1 VTLLQ
6 SSTTDTLEV
15 RSPRREPD
23 TSGLVSTDLV
33 RVYLNTIGKTALL
46 TAEQEVE
53 LSKRIEAGLY
63 AERLLTER
71 QLTPALQR
79 DYKALATDGKAAKR
93 HLLEANLRLVV
104 SVAKRYTGHGMTFLD
119 LIQEGNVG
127 LIRAVEKFDYTKG
140 FKFSTYATWWIRQ
153 AITRAMADS
162 GRTIRLPVHLA
173 EQVNKVV
180 RTRRR
185 IHQELEREPTAEEL
199 GLELDMTPE
208 RITELLEYSRDLVSL
223 DQTVGADEE
232 SRLGDF
238 IEDADAAVAEDAVA
252 FQMMKGDVRNV
263 LSTLEDRERDVVVLR
278 FGLDGGQ
285 PRTLEQIGKQFGL
298 SRERVRQ
305 IERETMAKLRDPQ
318 RADALRDYLAK
329 DPPAPHRSQARG
341 GALQGAAPG
350 AGHRQVAGSRR
361 LWATHR
367 APSPLTGTPDG
378 GTLERH
384 RPPEGDAVTTEPP
397 DTFQISVEAAELY
410 EARFVPAIFAEWAPL
425 LADLAGV
432 RPGQEVLDAACGTGI
447 VARTVADR
455 LAGSGRVV
463 GTRPQRRDAGAVARR
478 VRPDLE
484 WRHGDVAALP
494 FSDRSF
500 DVVLCQMALMFFPDR
515 TAALRE
521 MARVARPGGTVAI
534 AVPAALA
541 DQPAYGTVRRDGGAG
556 SRPGRHGLCSG
567 SYWVCGDLAA
577 LTGEMTGAG
586 LLVVDTRTHPGT
598 ARFASPRSSRSR
610 RSRAHR

>member
-1 VTLLQ
+1 MHPNRRQGRRHIVTLLQ
-6 SSTTDTLEV
+6 SSPNDTLEV
-15 RSPRREPD
+15 RSRAARRDPD

-53 LSKRIEAGLY
+53 LAKRIEAGLY
-63 AERLLTER
+63 AGRLLAEK
-71 QLTPALQR
+71 QNLSPAKQR
-79 DYKALATDGKAAKR
+79 DYKTLAIDGKAAKA

-185 IHQELEREPTAEEL
+185 MHQELEREPTAEEL
-199 GLELDMTPE
+199 GLELDIPE
-208 RITELLEYSRDLVSL
+208 ARITELLEYSRDLVSL

-278 FGLDGGQ
+278 FGLDGHQ

-305 IERETMAKLRDPQ
+305 IERETMAKLRDPE
-318 RADALRDYLAK
+318 RADALRDYLA
-329 DPPAPHRSQARG
+329 
-341 GALQGAAPG
+341 
-350 AGHRQVAGSRR
+350 
-361 LWATHR
+361 
-367 APSPLTGTPDG
+367 
-378 GTLERH
+378 
-384 RPPEGDAVTTEPP
+384 
-397 DTFQISVEAAELY
+397 
-410 EARFVPAIFAEWAPL
+410 
-425 LADLAGV
+425 
-432 RPGQEVLDAACGTGI
+432 
-447 VARTVADR
+447 
-455 LAGSGRVV
+455 
-463 GTRPQRRDAGAVARR
+463 
-478 VRPDLE
+478 
-484 WRHGDVAALP
+484 
-494 FSDRSF
+494 
-500 DVVLCQMALMFFPDR
+500 
-515 TAALRE
+515 
-521 MARVARPGGTVAI
+521 
-534 AVPAALA
+534 
-541 DQPAYGTVRRDGGAG
+541 
-556 SRPGRHGLCSG
+556 
-567 SYWVCGDLAA
+567 
-577 LTGEMTGAG
+577 
-586 LLVVDTRTHPGT
+586 
-598 ARFASPRSSRSR
+598 
-610 RSRAHR
+610 

>member
-6 SSTTDTLEV
+6 SSPNDALEV
-15 RSPRREPD
+15 RAPRREPD

-53 LSKRIEAGLY
+53 LAKRIEAGLY
-63 AERLLTER
+63 AERLLAEK
-71 QLTPALQR
+71 QNLSPARQR
-79 DYKALATDGKAAKR
+79 DYKALAIDGKAAKR

-185 IHQELEREPTAEEL
+185 VHQELEREPTAEEL

-223 DQTVGADEE
+223 DQTVGTDEE

-252 FQMMKGDVRNV
+252 FQMMKGDVRHV
-263 LSTLEDRERDVVVLR
+263 LSTLEERERDVVVLR

-318 RADALRDYLAK
+318 RADALRDYLA
-329 DPPAPHRSQARG
+329 
-341 GALQGAAPG
+341 
-350 AGHRQVAGSRR
+350 
-361 LWATHR
+361 
-367 APSPLTGTPDG
+367 
-378 GTLERH
+378 
-384 RPPEGDAVTTEPP
+384 
-397 DTFQISVEAAELY
+397 
-410 EARFVPAIFAEWAPL
+410 
-425 LADLAGV
+425 
-432 RPGQEVLDAACGTGI
+432 
-447 VARTVADR
+447 
-455 LAGSGRVV
+455 
-463 GTRPQRRDAGAVARR
+463 
-478 VRPDLE
+478 
-484 WRHGDVAALP
+484 
-494 FSDRSF
+494 
-500 DVVLCQMALMFFPDR
+500 
-515 TAALRE
+515 
-521 MARVARPGGTVAI
+521 
-534 AVPAALA
+534 
-541 DQPAYGTVRRDGGAG
+541 
-556 SRPGRHGLCSG
+556 
-567 SYWVCGDLAA
+567 
-577 LTGEMTGAG
+577 
-586 LLVVDTRTHPGT
+586 
-598 ARFASPRSSRSR
+598 
-610 RSRAHR
+610 